1 MATINELQLA
11 KELIR
16 FPTVTPIDAG
26 IMKFLEKKLKT
37 LGFKTKILEFR
48 EKNNKPVKNLY
59 ARLGNKGPNFCYA
72 GHLDVV
78 PAGDLKNWTVN
89 PFKPSVK
96 KGYLIGR
103 GANDMKSSVAA
114 FVSAVSNFISK
125 GRQFNG
131 SISLL
136 ITGDEE
142 GVAINGTKKVVEY
155 LRKKKEKI
163 DFCLVGEPTN
173 PNKLGEMIKIGRRGS
188 MTGKLTIIGIQGH
201 VAYPDRANNPST
213 ALVQI
218 LKELKEIKFDN
229 GTKDFQ
235 PTNLEITKIN
245 IDNFADNV
253 IPGSANAKFNIRFNN
268 KHSSNSIKTKI
279 DKVIKR
285 ISKKNKSKFNIDYSV
300 SGEAFL
306 TKPND
311 TTYMIQDEIKKITK
325 IKPKLSTTGGTSDAR
340 FIRKIAPCLEFG
352 LVGKTMHKV
361 DEAVSLSDLKKL
373 TLIYSNI
380 LKNYFKWKLV

>member
-1 MATINELQLA
+1 MFTINELQLA
-11 KELIR
+11 KELIK
-16 FPTVTPIDAG
+16 FPTVTPKDAG
-26 IMKFLEKKLKT
+26 IMKFLEKKLKK

-48 EKNNKPVKNLY
+48 EKNSKPVKNIY
-59 ARLGNKGPNFCYA
+59 ARLGSKGPNFCYA

-78 PAGDLKNWTVN
+78 PAGNLKDWTIN
-89 PFKPSVK
+89 PFRPSIK
-96 KGYLIGR
+96 KGHLIGR
-103 GANDMKSSVAA
+103 GANDMKSSIAA
-114 FVSAVSNFISK
+114 FVSAVSIFIKNKSK
-125 GRQFNG
+125 FNG

-142 GVAINGTKKVVEY
+142 GIAINGTKKVVEY
-155 LRKKKEKI
+155 LKKKKEKI

-188 MTGKLTIIGIQGH
+188 LTGRLSIIGIQGH
-201 VAYPDRANNPST
+201 VAYPHRANNPST

-218 LKELKEIKFDN
+218 LKELKEIKFDI

-245 IDNFADNV
+245 ISNSADNI
-253 IPGSANAKFNIRFNN
+253 IPGEANATFNIRFNN
-268 KHSSNSIKTKI
+268 KHSSNSIKKKI
-279 DKVIKR
+279 NKIIKKICR
-285 ISKKNKSKFNIDYSV
+285 KNKSKNKIIYHV

-306 TKPND
+306 SKPNN
-311 TTYMIQDEIKKITK
+311 TTYMIQDVIKKITK
-325 IKPKLSTTGGTSDAR
+325 IKPKFSTTGGTSDAR

-361 DEAVSLSDLKKL
+361 DEAVSLTDLKKL
-373 TLIYSNI
+373 SIIYRKI
-380 LKNYFKWKLV
+380 LDRYFK

>member
-1 MATINELQLA
+1 MAKINELQLA
-11 KELIR
+11 KQLIK
-16 FPTVTPIDAG
+16 FPSITPVDAG
-26 IMKFLEKKLKT
+26 IMKFLEKKLKI
-37 LGFKTKILEFR
+37 LGFKTRILEFK
-48 EKNNKPVKNLY
+48 EKGSVPVKNLY
-59 ARLGNKGPNFCYA
+59 ARFGNKGRNFCYA

-78 PAGDLKNWTVN
+78 PPGNLKDWTVN

-103 GANDMKSSVAA
+103 GANDMKSSIAA
-114 FVSAVSNFISK
+114 FISAINDFK
-125 GRQFNG
+125 QNNKKFNG

-155 LRKKKEKI
+155 LIKKKEKI

-188 MTGKLTIIGIQGH
+188 MTGRLSIIGVQGH
-201 VAYPDRANNPST
+201 VAYPHRANNPST
-213 ALVQI
+213 SLVQI
-218 LKELKEIKFDN
+218 LKELKEIKFDK

-245 IDNFADNV
+245 INNTADNI
-253 IPGSANAKFNIRFNN
+253 IPGIANATFNIRFNN
-268 KHSSNSIKTKI
+268 RHSSSSIKK
-279 DKVIKR
+279 K
-285 ISKKNKSKFNIDYSV
+285 ISKIIKKITNKNKLKYQIEFSV

-306 TKPND
+306 SKPNS
-311 TTYMIQDEIKKITK
+311 TTYMIQNIIKKITK

-340 FIRKIAPCLEFG
+340 FIRKISPCLEFG

-361 DEAVSLSDLKKL
+361 DEAVSLTDLKKL
-373 TLIYSNI
+373 TIIYSKI
-380 LKNYFKWKLV
+380 LKDYFK